1 MCKTIGL
8 HWFNLGLIFG
18 WFRGDL
24 GLHWFTCG
32 RLWFVWLRSCLCG
45 FYFCPGMGRGDGGDV
60 DCYLGLCGCYLGLCG
75 CVVGFADFPFICGGF
90 GVL

>member
-1 MCKTIGL
+1 MAAQL
-8 HWFNLGLIFG
+8 SVRLLFLS
-18 WFRGDL
+18 GDEE
-24 GLHWFTCG
+24 
-32 RLWFVWLRSCLCG
+32 
-45 FYFCPGMGRGDGGDV
+45 GDGGDV